1 MESAGRFS
9 AEEFLTWAGENGA
22 ESRIGE
28 MEEAG
33 DGRHAMGP
41 DEAAELMR
49 HLLREALILGAPV
62 LLAACV
68 TSFVISLV
76 QTLTSLQDQT
86 IATVPRLLVVLGL
99 LMAGLPW
106 FLGRLM
112 SYTLGLFSD
121 FHRFLGKG

>member
-1 MESAGRFS
+1 MEERGGGQW
-9 AEEFLTWAGENGA
+9 EAGE
-22 ESRIGE
+22 
-28 MEEAG
+28 
-33 DGRHAMGP
+33 GRRAVGP

-68 TSFVISLV
+68 TSFAISLV

-86 IATVPRLLVVLGL
+86 ISTVPRLLVVVGL